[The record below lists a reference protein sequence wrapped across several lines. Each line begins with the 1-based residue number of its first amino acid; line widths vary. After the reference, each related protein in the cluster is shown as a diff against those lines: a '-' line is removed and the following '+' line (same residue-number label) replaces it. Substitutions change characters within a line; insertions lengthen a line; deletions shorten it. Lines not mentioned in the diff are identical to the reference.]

1 MERHDHRPNKCKK
14 NLDDYA
20 AAKYH
25 ILLVVIISNDR
36 QAEFNLE
43 QKSELSSTDSRSM
56 QKEALHHAC
65 TFLKLSIVSCRASCP
80 GPNLEKKACTVEL

>member
-1 MERHDHRPNKCKK
+1 MVGSKNKAVLTMERHDHRPNKCKK

-36 QAEFNLE
+36 QAEFN
-43 QKSELSSTDSRSM
+43 
-56 QKEALHHAC
+56 
-65 TFLKLSIVSCRASCP
+65 
-80 GPNLEKKACTVEL
+80 